1 MKFGQP
7 GYTEPV
13 KPVASETPGTP
24 EGHVFRYID
33 AYGNPTDDPA
43 LAVHGEITV
52 RDEDG
57 VRRRTRFFLHEDEM
71 PFRSPVSEP
80 ALLLWVL
87 VALIVLWLLIG
98 LVLGLV

>member
-1 MKFGQP
+1 M
-7 GYTEPV
+7 

-33 AYGNPTDDPA
+33 AFGNPTDDPA
-43 LAVHGEITV
+43 LAVHGEITD
-52 RDEDG
+52 RDENG
-57 VRRRTRFFLHEDEM
+57 RVRRRTRFFLDEQQM
-71 PFRSPVSEP
+71 PSWSPVSEP

-98 LVLGLV
+98 VVLGLV